1 MRNMEIGYEESRAS
15 KLTFEQVEQKFQK
28 EIMRMVDEQV
38 HLDDEEIAKH
48 KEVSHYVI
56 SKIH

>member
-1 MRNMEIGYEESRAS
+1 MEIGYEESRAS